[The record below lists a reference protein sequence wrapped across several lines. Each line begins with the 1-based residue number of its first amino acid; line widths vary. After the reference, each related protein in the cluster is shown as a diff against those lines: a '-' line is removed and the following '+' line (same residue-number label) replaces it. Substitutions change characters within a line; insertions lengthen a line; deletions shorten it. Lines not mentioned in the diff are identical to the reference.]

1 MKKGIAHCVKSLVVA
16 GILMLASGA
25 QAYYTNYLDGVSNTL
40 AYVYATLTNDPSPD
54 ASERRQIALIDRALR
69 TLSLPSTTVAGDYK
83 LFVKAATQLG
93 PIAEDPLFLE
103 LGTNVFDAFTNEA
116 QVQIIAAG
124 ERIAALNDFVGVKR
138 AASNQVRQ
146 AQATLDR
153 IPTLTDIRLALV
165 VGRQVF
171 NKINVAN
178 RLAGI
183 GEAKPGFALDSVI
196 GKTLTH
202 TERGN
207 SGTIHFDDALNAT
220 QTESGGS
227 PEPVTYTWT
236 RKGLH
241 TATLEITAEEESG
254 TSVTTVKLK
263 FTSAT
268 GGTFTFS
275 NVSGGGTETG
285 SGTFTID

>member
-1 MKKGIAHCVKSLVVA
+1 MKKGIAHWVKSPLVA
-16 GILMLASGA
+16 GSLLLASGA
-25 QAYYTNYLDGVSNTL
+25 QAYYTNYLDSVSNTL
-40 AYVYATLTNDPSPD
+40 TFVHAILTNDPRPD
-54 ASERRQIALIDRALR
+54 ASERRQIALIGRALR

-83 LFVKAATQLG
+83 LFVKAAMQLG

-124 ERIAALNDFVGVKR
+124 DRIAALSDFVRVKR

-178 RLAGI
+178 RLAAI
-183 GEAKPGFALDSVI
+183 GEAKPGFADDSVI

-202 TERGN
+202 EEPGN
-207 SGTIHFDDALNAT
+207 TGTVHFDDATNAT
-220 QTESGGS
+220 QTETGGT
-227 PEPVTYTWT
+227 PEAATYTWT
-236 RKGLH
+236 RTGLN
-241 TATLEITAEEESG
+241 TATLVITAEEEGGPSI
-254 TSVTTVKLK
+254 TTVKLK

-268 GGTFTFS
+268 GGTFSFR
-275 NVSGGGTETG
+275 NDSGGGLETG

>member
-1 MKKGIAHCVKSLVVA
+1 MKMGIAHCVRSLLVA
-16 GILMLASGA
+16 GSLLLASGA
-25 QAYYTNYLDGVSNTL
+25 QAYYTNYLDSVSNTL
-40 AYVYATLTNDPSPD
+40 TFVHAILTNDPSPD
-54 ASERRQIALIDRALR
+54 ASERRQIALIGRALR

-83 LFVKAATQLG
+83 LFVKAAMQLG
-93 PIAEDPLFLE
+93 PIAEDPMFLE

-124 ERIAALNDFVGVKR
+124 DRIAALNDFVGVKR

-178 RLAGI
+178 RLAAI
-183 GEAKPGFALDSVI
+183 GEAKPGFATDSVI
-196 GKTLTH
+196 GKTLAH
-202 TERGN
+202 EERGN
-207 SGTIHFDDALNAT
+207 SGTVHFDDATNAT
-220 QTESGGS
+220 QTETGGT
-227 PEPVTYTWT
+227 PEAATYTWT
-236 RKGLH
+236 RTGLN
-241 TATLEITAEEESG
+241 TATLVITAEDEG
-254 TSVTTVKLK
+254 GPSVTTVKLK

-268 GGTFTFS
+268 GGTFTFRNDS
-275 NVSGGGTETG
+275 DGGLETG